1 MRAVSA
7 PTTSEQARSAGR
19 TRTGAKRSERRAA
32 YLFVLPLVAIFAGFY
47 LWPAFNTAA
56 SSFFRWGLLQP
67 WKVTTPG
74 QWDFVGVHNYAAT
87 LSDPDFWTAAVNT
100 LLWLVVFPLLVTGFS
115 LLISILIWYTSLG
128 RGFFRTVFVL
138 PMTISLA
145 ATGVIWSFV
154 YNPDPD
160 VGVLNA
166 FLKLTHLNFSV
177 HWGPIRFQTGEW
189 LSNLGVIHLGFA
201 DLRLTNL
208 SLIVP
213 AVWAFAGFGVIT
225 FTAGLTSVSHDLVEA
240 ARVDGARARDL
251 VRYVLLP
258 ALRRPLVIVL
268 VISVIF
274 ALRVFDIVFVMT
286 QGGPAQDTQ
295 VLALLLWQQ
304 AFAFIDSP
312 QGGLAAA
319 LAVLM
324 SLTLIVGGYPYL
336 RALTRRSPR

>member
-1 MRAVSA
+1 
-7 PTTSEQARSAGR
+7 
-19 TRTGAKRSERRAA
+19 
-32 YLFVLPLVAIFAGFY
+32 
-47 LWPAFNTAA
+47 
-56 SSFFRWGLLQP
+56 
-67 WKVTTPG
+67 
-74 QWDFVGVHNYAAT
+74 VGVHNYTAT

-100 LLWLVVFPLLVTGFS
+100 ALWLVVFPLLVTACS
-115 LLISILIWYTSLG
+115 LLISILIWYASVG
-128 RGFFRTVFVL
+128 RGFFRSVFVL

-145 ATGVIWSFV
+145 ATGVVWAFV

-160 VGVLNA
+160 VGILNA
-166 FLKLTHLNFSV
+166 FLKLTHLNFAID
-177 HWGPIRFQTGEW
+177 WGPVRLRTGQW
-189 LSNLGVIHLGFA
+189 LSDVGVVHLGFF

-208 SLIVP
+208 ALIVP

-225 FTAGLTSVSHDLVEA
+225 FTAGLTSVSQDLVEA
-240 ARVDGARARDL
+240 ARVDGARTRDV

-295 VLALLLWQQ
+295 VLALLLWQE

-324 SLTLIVGGYPYL
+324 SLALIVGAYPYL
-336 RALTRRSPR
+336 RGMARGRVR

>member
-1 MRAVSA
+1 MRAVTA
-7 PTTSEQARSAGR
+7 ERPRDQARPSVG
-19 TRTGAKRSERRAA
+19 TRKRRSEGRVALA
-32 YLFVLPLVAIFAGFY
+32 FLSPLIAIFAAFY
-47 LWPAFNTAA
+47 LWPAFNTTA
-56 SSFFRWGLLQP
+56 SSLFRWGLLQP
-67 WKVTTPG
+67 WKLTRPG
-74 QWDFVGVHNYAAT
+74 GWDFVGVHNYTAT
-87 LSDPDFWTAAVNT
+87 VSDPDFWTAAVNT
-100 LLWLVVFPLLVTGFS
+100 LLWLIFFPLLVMGCS
-115 LLISILIWYTSLG
+115 LLISILIWYASLG
-128 RGFFRTVFVL
+128 RGFFRSVFVL

-145 ATGVIWSFV
+145 ATGVIWAFV

-160 VGVLNA
+160 VGILNA
-166 FLKLTHLNFSV
+166 FLKATHLNFAI
-177 HWGPIRFQTGEW
+177 HWGPIRFQTGQW
-189 LSNLGVIHLGFA
+189 LSDVGVVHLGFF
-201 DLRLTNL
+201 DLRLTNI
-208 SLIVP
+208 SLIIP

-240 ARVDGARARDL
+240 ARVDGARTSDV

-324 SLTLIVGGYPYL
+324 SAALVAGGYPYL
-336 RALTRRSPR
+336 RALVRRSPR

>member
-1 MRAVSA
+1 MRVISA
-7 PTTSEQARSAGR
+7 ARPRSA
-19 TRTGAKRSERRAA
+19 AKPSEEVRASRRSEARAA
-32 YLFVLPLVAIFAGFY
+32 LAFLGPLIAVFAAFY
-47 LWPAFNTAA
+47 LWPAFNTTA
-56 SSFFRWGLLQP
+56 SSFFRWGLLEP
-67 WKVTTPG
+67 WKLTKPAG
-74 QWDFVGVHNYAAT
+74 WDFVGLHNYTAT
-87 LSDPDFWTAAVNT
+87 LSDRDFWTAAVNT
-100 LLWLVVFPLLVTGFS
+100 LLWLILFPLLVTACS
-115 LLISILIWYTSLG
+115 LLISILIWYATLG
-128 RGFFRTVFVL
+128 RGLFRSVFVL

-160 VGVLNA
+160 VGILNA
-166 FLKLTHLNFSV
+166 FLKLTHLNFAI
-177 HWGPIRFQTGEW
+177 HWGPLRLQTGQW
-189 LSNLGVIHLGFA
+189 LSNVGVVDLGFF

-225 FTAGLTSVSHDLVEA
+225 FTAGLTSVSQDLVEA
-240 ARVDGARARDL
+240 ARVDGARTRDV
-251 VRYVLLP
+251 VRYVLMP

-295 VLALLLWQQ
+295 VLALLLWQE

-324 SLTLIVGGYPYL
+324 SAALVIGGYPYL
-336 RALTRRSPR
+336 RGMVRRSPN